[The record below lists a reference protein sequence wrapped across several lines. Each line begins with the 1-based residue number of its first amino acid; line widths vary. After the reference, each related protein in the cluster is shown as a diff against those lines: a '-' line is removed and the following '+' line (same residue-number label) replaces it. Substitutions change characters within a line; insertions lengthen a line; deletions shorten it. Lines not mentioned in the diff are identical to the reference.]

1 MLSDSFPMEE
11 VDGVMLKVKSSI
23 ITKGALSVNTGA
35 NAAAEATE
43 DDETVDDPTVG
54 APPQFLSLHLARVA
68 QRCCSHTAGP
78 RSTRGDTFARLD
90 PDLRTRAPADV
101 QAEKVND
108 VVDAFNLQSMGG
120 FDKAAALSWVS
131 SLSSP
136 PRRPPV
142 QCASP
147 GPALSHAT
155 TAAPSPAM
163 SGATGT
169 CTLPLHAAAHAA
181 AFQRERAERGGAGFR

>member
-78 RSTRGDTFARLD
+78 LSTRGDTSARLD
-90 PDLRTRAPADV
+90 PDPGPRAPADV

-136 PRRPPV
+136 PRRLPRAMRFPRPRTRTCHNHRPLSRDV
-142 QCASP
+142 GRHWHVYAPAACC
-147 GPALSHAT
+147 GP
-155 TAAPSPAM
+155 
-163 SGATGT
+163 
-169 CTLPLHAAAHAA
+169 
-181 AFQRERAERGGAGFR
+181 RGGVPARAR